1 MNFTFSLDIT
11 EMIPYNQIGNKKNLF
26 MNGEMYMSISEAQQ
40 RAVYKYTKAHYDEV
54 TLRVPKGQKKIIQ
67 AHAAS
72 RGESTNAF
80 IFRAIQEQMKR
91 DGE

>member
-1 MNFTFSLDIT
+1 MAVSDSQRMASQKYIKEKLDEI
-11 EMIPYNQIGNKKNLF
+11 KF
-26 MNGEMYMSISEAQQ
+26 
-40 RAVYKYTKAHYDEV
+40 
-54 TLRVPKGQKKIIQ
+54 RVPKGQREIIQ

-91 DGE
+91 DKGPN

>member
-1 MNFTFSLDIT
+1 MAVSDSQKRASKKYMQKLDDI
-11 EMIPYNQIGNKKNLF
+11 K
-26 MNGEMYMSISEAQQ
+26 
-40 RAVYKYTKAHYDEV
+40 
-54 TLRVPKGQKKIIQ
+54 LRVPKGQKEIIQ

-91 DGE
+91 DGELH